1 MTMVE
6 NKNVFNIAFTG
17 KRAEEINEAFSA
29 YFWDGGLDQYI
40 ESEFLEQ
47 FNLDL
52 DDVHFGDDAN
62 SVVVDTNGHENL
74 DS

>member
-1 MTMVE
+1 MTHNE
-6 NKNVFNIAFTG
+6 NVFKVTFTG
-17 KRAEEINEAFSA
+17 KRAEELNEAFSA

-52 DDVHFGDDAN
+52 DDVHFGHNAN
-62 SVVVDTNGHENL
+62 SVVIDTDGHKNGAGK
-74 DS
+74 

>member
-1 MTMVE
+1 MTHNE
-6 NKNVFNIAFTG
+6 NVFKVTFTG
-17 KRAEEINEAFSA
+17 KRAEELNEAFSA

-40 ESEFLEQ
+40 ESEFLDQ
-47 FNLDL
+47 FGLDL
-52 DDVHFGDDAN
+52 DDVHFGENTN